1 MMNRAEAFTLAQS
14 RFQNRNLFKHVLAV
28 EAVMR
33 ALARHFS
40 EDEEIWGLAGLLH
53 DLDYEETARSP
64 ERHTLVTE
72 ELLKPYALPP
82 EIIHAIKCHNDLA
95 ERDSLMDRALYAA
108 DPITGLIVAAVLMHP
123 EKNLAAVESEFIL
136 RRFREKSFAKGANR
150 EQILTCGDMGLE
162 LNEFTGIALSAMQ
175 GISSEL
181 GF

>member
-1 MMNRAEAFTLAQS
+1 
-14 RFQNRNLFKHVLAV
+14 
-28 EAVMR
+28 
-33 ALARHFS
+33 
-40 EDEEIWGLAGLLH
+40 
-53 DLDYEETARSP
+53 
-64 ERHTLVTE
+64 
-72 ELLKPYALPP
+72 
-82 EIIHAIKCHNDLA
+82 
-95 ERDSLMDRALYAA
+95 MDRALYAA

>member
-1 MMNRAEAFTLAQS
+1 
-14 RFQNRNLFKHVLAV
+14 
-28 EAVMR
+28 
-33 ALARHFS
+33 
-40 EDEEIWGLAGLLH
+40 
-53 DLDYEETARSP
+53 
-64 ERHTLVTE
+64 
-72 ELLKPYALPP
+72 
-82 EIIHAIKCHNDLA
+82 
-95 ERDSLMDRALYAA
+95 
-108 DPITGLIVAAVLMHP
+108 MHP

>member
-72 ELLKPYALPP
+72 ELLKPYALP
-82 EIIHAIKCHNDLA
+82 
-95 ERDSLMDRALYAA
+95 
-108 DPITGLIVAAVLMHP
+108 
-123 EKNLAAVESEFIL
+123 
-136 RRFREKSFAKGANR
+136 RRSSTRS
-150 EQILTCGDMGLE
+150 
-162 LNEFTGIALSAMQ
+162 SATM
-175 GISSEL
+175 IWRSVTL
-181 GF
+181 